1 MVEKKSKVSFPLILC
16 ILPLILMGANAA
28 ANIHGVE
35 TVRVIAAD
43 EPPEYDLDQIEEE
56 VTDGIKRSKR
66 NYGLRYA
73 LLGAGASA
81 SAGNSCGAA
90 PSQFGLAETLC
101 EVASAVGNA
110 AEGVARRAEANQAID
125 NLNRTHVDSDPELAP
140 QLAANIDKLLSSNLL
155 QLQLA
160 AAIENFVDRDTNIRV
175 VADDPSDVPGHQLT
189 ARLLRVE
196 AVGNKVDSRIAVR
209 LHGEAVLASNR
220 DGAIVDT
227 YSYAVETPKYFIE
240 GWSAGG
246 IGLLAASVDEGIAKL
261 ADVLAEE
268 VLLVV
273 TSPHQ
278 RRKGYLITP
287 ISPKFR
293 GTLRDDG
300 FMNPAGD
307 FRPTGTL
314 TPTFKWQD
322 FRDAYAEDPLYED
335 VAASELE
342 VSYDVRVY
350 RAQPAGTG
358 AALLI
363 ATELLYENRGISG
376 EEITPEIEFDTCTP
390 YLWTVRSRFV
400 GRDKTHLTYWSGD
413 YKEKRIEEFRE
424 YRTSERAGV
433 RTARSISAVFGM
445 DLNEMWREEARYF
458 PFLATSPGQ
467 KCSREDV
474 RAAMVR
480 RSP

>member
-1 MVEKKSKVSFPLILC
+1 MVEKKSNVSFPVILC
-16 ILPLILMGANAA
+16 IWPLILIGANAA
-28 ANIHGVE
+28 ANVHGVE

-56 VTDGIKRSKR
+56 VADGIKRSKR
-66 NYGLRYA
+66 NYRLRYA

-81 SAGNSCGAA
+81 SAGNNCGSAH
-90 PSQFGLAETLC
+90 PQFALAETLC
-101 EVASAVGNA
+101 DVASVVGNA
-110 AEGVARRAEANQAID
+110 AEGAARRVDANQAID
-125 NLNRTHVDSDPELAP
+125 NLNRTRLDSDPELAP

-160 AAIENFVDRDTNIRV
+160 AAIENFVDRHTDISV
-175 VADDPSDVPGHQLT
+175 VADDPAVVPGHQLT
-189 ARLLRVE
+189 ASLSRIE
-196 AVGNKVDSRIAVR
+196 AVGNKVDSQISVR

-220 DGAIVDT
+220 DGAIVDK

-246 IGLLAASVDEGIAKL
+246 IGLLAASVDDGIAKM
-261 ADVLAEE
+261 AEVLAEE

-278 RRKGYLITP
+278 RGKGYLITP
-287 ISPKFR
+287 VSPKFR
-293 GTLRDDG
+293 GTLRSDG
-300 FMNPAGD
+300 FINPAGD

-314 TPTFKWQD
+314 TPTFKWED
-322 FRDAYAEDPLYED
+322 FGDAYGEDPLYTD

-342 VSYDVRVY
+342 VSYDVRIY
-350 RAQPAGTG
+350 RARPAGSG

-363 ATELLYENRGISG
+363 AAELLYENRGILG
-376 EEITPEIEFDTCTP
+376 EEITPEIEFDACTP

-400 GRDKTHLTYWSGD
+400 GRNKTHLTYWSGD
-413 YKEKRIEEFRE
+413 YKEKRVEEFRQ

-445 DLNEMWREEARYF
+445 DLNEMWREEAQYF
-458 PFLATSPGQ
+458 PFLATQPGQ
-467 KCSREDV
+467 KCSREDI